1 MMVNANI
8 STIFQLYSGGQFYY
22 KVIAM
27 ISINIHDEMSKKEIT
42 SAV

>member
-1 MMVNANI
+1 MFRCVHKFNKA
-8 STIFQLYSGGQFYY
+8 GQPY